1 MIVRPHS
8 RRWQPACAQRGR
20 AISPHVG
27 DVPLSEFTL
36 DDADLVM
43 ANIPATKSTATRR
56 QVAQV
61 VRRVLGLAVYPA
73 RHIKENPIPRGWLP
87 KVKRTKAFTYLYPE
101 EDRALLAC
109 TGSLSEERARI
120 GGPPLASSRA
130 KGFVGKNLATCS
142 GATSNS
148 TEDTFCSIRT
158 RPMILGA
165 GRSIPVLRGPFRR
178 GGSVTVQLRPQP
190 TTSSSIPRTA
200 DGSTPSTWRTTSAT
214 TSDRRA

>member
-109 TGSLSEERARI
+109 TGSLSRPAARTPPLLWRPRARR
-120 GGPPLASSRA
+120 ASS
-130 KGFVGKNLATCS
+130 G
-142 GATSNS
+142 
-148 TEDTFCSIRT
+148 RT
-158 RPMILGA
+158 WQPA
-165 GRSIPVLRGPFRR
+165 VARR
-178 GGSVTVQLRPQP
+178 RTQ
-190 TTSSSIPRTA
+190 PRTHFA
-200 DGSTPSTWRTTSAT
+200 RSEQ
-214 TSDRRA
+214 DR